1 MALQIAGSAM
11 KPDLKILPYYRISQ
25 NIFKQLIGHGVFTK
39 KFPG

>member
-1 MALQIAGSAM
+1 MALQIAGSGM

-25 NIFKQLIGHGVFTK
+25 NIFKQLIGHGVFAK